1 MRRRIGIALIGLVA
15 ASLLLAGL
23 GAIFLASVTDRQSDE
38 EELRE
43 QTDALRDLLAEVTLV
58 DAQNSTETRVQQ
70 VTRLS
75 RTMSLEGIG
84 IVLVTQTGQSVG
96 TLPDGIQIEDLDL
109 DLVRTGEIDSG
120 QKDGLIFAAGGTNN
134 RAGGQTLLVLTRE
147 PDPIVQ
153 PAFRWFLVAGLGTI
167 LVAVLVTVRLSRRLI
182 DPIVQTSGAAQR
194 IADGDM
200 TARVDDRYAE
210 MGGELADLVGSVNA
224 MAGNLERSRALERQF
239 LLSVSH
245 DLRTPLTNIRG
256 YAEALTDGAADD
268 PVAVGRIIE
277 SESRRLERLVGDLLL
292 LARLEGTGF
301 AYDLADHDLRGVVDD
316 AVAGLRQEAAER
328 GVTVEVRRPDGPTRA
343 RVDVDRFGQI
353 VANLVDNAIRF
364 AESEVQVTLWHAE
377 DRIHLAVGDDGPG
390 ISDADLPHVFERLY
404 VAQHSPQIRENGSG
418 LGLAIVRE
426 LAEGMGG
433 SVTARRATGGGA
445 EFVVSLVPTDPST
458 GDEPGQRGDA
468 S

>member
-1 MRRRIGIALIGLVA
+1 MRRRLGIALIGLVVT
-15 ASLLLAGL
+15 SLLLAGL
-23 GAIFLASVTDRQSDE
+23 GTIVLAGVTDRQNTEAD
-38 EELRE
+38 LRE

-58 DAQNSTETRVQQ
+58 GSLDEAETRAQQ
-70 VTRLS
+70 VRRLS

-84 IVLVTQTGQSVG
+84 IVLVPPSGETLGN
-96 TLPDGIQIEDLDL
+96 LPDGIVFADLDI
-109 DLVRTGEIDSG
+109 DLIRTGEIDSG

-134 RAGGQTLLVLTRE
+134 RVGGQTLLVLTRE

-167 LVAVLVTVRLSRRLI
+167 LVAVLVTIRLSRRLI
-182 DPIVQTSGAAQR
+182 EPIVQTSGAAMR
-194 IADGDM
+194 IAGGDM
-200 TARVDDRYAE
+200 TARVDDKYAE
-210 MGGELADLVGSVNA
+210 MGGELADLVGSVNS

-268 PVAVGRIIE
+268 PVAVGEIIE

-301 AYDLADHDLRGVVDD
+301 AYDLADHDLGTIVDD
-316 AVAGLRQEAAER
+316 SVDGLRQEAADR
-328 GVTVEVRRPDGPTRA
+328 GVEVRIRRPDAPVQA
-343 RVDVDRFGQI
+343 RVDRDRFGQI
-353 VANLVDNAIRF
+353 VANLVGNAIRF
-364 AESEVQVTLWHAE
+364 ADSEVQVILWRA
-377 DRIHLAVGDDGPG
+377 DGKIHLAVADDGPG
-390 ISDADLPHVFERLY
+390 VSDADLPHVFERLY
-404 VAQHSPQIRENGSG
+404 VAQQNPKIRESGSG

-433 SVTARRATGGGA
+433 AVVARRATGGGA
-445 EFVVSLVPTDPST
+445 EFVVSVDS
-458 GDEPGQRGDA
+458 G
-468 S
+468 SS

>member
-1 MRRRIGIALIGLVA
+1 MRRRIGIALIGLVT
-15 ASLLLAGL
+15 ASLLLAGV
-23 GAIFLASVTDRQSDE
+23 GTIVLASVTDRQNTE
-38 EELRE
+38 TELRE

-58 DAQNSTETRVQQ
+58 DSGVGSETRAEQ
-70 VTRLS
+70 VVRLS

-84 IVLVTQTGQSVG
+84 IVVVPQNGQMLGS
-96 TLPDGIQIEDLDL
+96 LPEGVELADIDI

-147 PDPIVQ
+147 PDPIIQ
-153 PAFRWFLVAGLGTI
+153 PAFRWFVVAGLGTI
-167 LVAVLVTVRLSRRLI
+167 LIAVLVTVRLSRRLI
-182 DPIVQTSGAAQR
+182 EPVVQTSSAAMR
-194 IADGDM
+194 IAGGDM
-200 TARVDDRYAE
+200 TARVDDTYAE

-256 YAEALTDGAADD
+256 YAEALTDGAAEN
-268 PVAVGRIIE
+268 PVAVGEIIE

-301 AYDLADHDLRGVVDD
+301 AYDLADHDLGPIVDD
-316 AVAGLRQEAAER
+316 SVEGLRQEAADR
-328 GVTVEVRRPDGPTRA
+328 GVELRVRRPDDAVRA
-343 RVDVDRFGQI
+343 RVDIDRFGQI
-353 VANLVDNAIRF
+353 VANLVGNAIRF
-364 AESEVQVTLWHAE
+364 ADSEVQVILWSAE
-377 DRIHLAVGDDGPG
+377 GKIHLAVADDGPG
-390 ISDADLPHVFERLY
+390 ISDTDLPHVFERLY
-404 VAQHSPQIRENGSG
+404 VAQQNPKVRESGSG

-433 SVTARRATGGGA
+433 AVVARRATGGGA
-445 EFVVSLVPTDPST
+445 EFVVSVSPS
-458 GDEPGQRGDA
+458 GQ
-468 S
+468 